1 MVIAVHS
8 VQTHKLKMIHLIVLG
23 FRFVQT
29 STLQE
34 TRVVSRVQAVFDAL
48 KEALAVVFVI
58 VALQ

>member
-1 MVIAVHS
+1 MAS
-8 VQTHKLKMIHLIVLG
+8 GDFSQNTGLHLNLSG

-34 TRVVSRVQAVFDAL
+34 TRVVPQVQAVFDAL

-58 VALQ
+58 AALW